1 MNRTTLSFTLALTL
15 SAPALGQTIYKCP
28 SPTPG
33 APPILQQV
41 PCPTGSGEEIKI
53 NAPKPG
59 SDGGLRESEKTYA
72 QSRDEFWQQKADADE
87 AERQR
92 TQALNIERDKV
103 RAAEEQAA
111 AQRATA
117 AAIRATAYRR
127 W

>member
-1 MNRTTLSFTLALTL
+1 MNFKMLSLTL
-15 SAPALGQTIYKCP
+15 ILASPAFGQTIYKCP

-33 APPILQQV
+33 APPILQQA
-41 PCPTGSGEEIKI
+41 PCTPTGGGEPIRI

-59 SDGGLRESEKTYA
+59 SDGGLRESERAYA
-72 QSRDEFWQQKADADE
+72 QSRDEFWQKKADADE

-92 TQALNIERDKV
+92 VQALNIERDKV